1 LNGIVWD
8 YSLVEEEYNMNVW
21 ILKEVESK
29 EILGA
34 YDKKEQAMLHAES
47 FVGGEESEQLMH
59 VNDELTIVGYDKD
72 KNRGIATVERL
83 TIETNNVWD

>member
-1 LNGIVWD
+1 
-8 YSLVEEEYNMNVW
+8 MNVW

-29 EILGA
+29 EILGLTTRRA
-34 YDKKEQAMLHAES
+34 GNAVRRE
-47 FVGGEESEQLMH
+47 FCRGEESEQLMH

>member
-1 LNGIVWD
+1 
-8 YSLVEEEYNMNVW
+8 MNVW

-47 FVGGEESEQLMH
+47 FVGGEESEQLTH
-59 VNDELTIVGYDKD
+59 VNDELTIVGYY
-72 KNRGIATVERL
+72 
-83 TIETNNVWD
+83 

>member
-1 LNGIVWD
+1 
-8 YSLVEEEYNMNVW
+8 MNVW

-47 FVGGEESEQLMH
+47 FVGGRGVGA
-59 VNDELTIVGYDKD
+59 VNPYQ
-72 KNRGIATVERL
+72 
-83 TIETNNVWD
+83 